1 MTNYSQQQG
10 SLPSNTKLFNAQMHL
25 QNLVFYFLLF
35 CSGLALGLTLSFYL
49 RDFSFNFQLN
59 QLLDLP
65 TSTAPPKL
73 SPPPNS
79 LPQLMHITEKNL
91 TRAGS
96 PPPPPSLP
104 LQITKKNLSRAG
116 SPPPPSLPFQ
126 ITEKNLSRAGSPPP
140 PPSLPLQITEK
151 NLSRVGLTEYLKP
164 PNAMHDMEDEELLW
178 RASMVPR
185 IRGFP
190 FKRTQKV
197 AFMFLTKGSL
207 SLAPLWELFFK
218 GHEGLYSI
226 YVHPNP
232 SFNGTMPED
241 SVFHGR
247 RIPSKVGISIPYSF
261 FVIYVTCLSHSCLLI
276 NRKKYTVA

>member
-1 MTNYSQQQG
+1 MKNYKLQQG
-10 SLPSNTKLFNAQMHL
+10 SPPSNTKLFNAQMHL

-49 RDFSFNFQLN
+49 RDFSFNLQLN

-65 TSTAPPKL
+65 TTAPPKP
-73 SPPPNS
+73 SPPPPS
-79 LPQLMHITEKNL
+79 LPPLQITKKNL
-91 TRAGS
+91 TQVGS
-96 PPPPPSLP
+96 PPPPPPPPSLP
-104 LQITKKNLSRAG
+104 LQITKKNLSRVG
-116 SPPPPSLPFQ
+116 SPPPP
-126 ITEKNLSRAGSPPP
+126 
-140 PPSLPLQITEK
+140 LPLQITEK

-164 PNAMHDMEDEELLW
+164 PNAMHDMKDEELLW

-197 AFMFLTKGSL
+197 AFMFLTKGPL

-218 GHEGLYSI
+218 GYEGLYSI

-241 SVFHGR
+241 SVFHRR
-247 RIPSKVGISIPYSF
+247 RIPSKVGISIPF
-261 FVIYVTCLSHSCLLI
+261 FLRNLRYMSVIHVF
-276 NRKKYTVA
+276 